1 MSILQRIDYD
11 LKGQKRSFNL
21 SGVDLFVGPNGSGK
35 TTALLAI
42 IAGLRG
48 LAESPGDL
56 VRPYIGPD
64 REGSVEL
71 TFDAGVVVRDLSETR
86 TKAALKAGIEAE
98 RIAGEHLVRW
108 DLADFAT
115 ATESAREALLRRV
128 LGSRAAA
135 DLALPDNPL
144 RAELLKAV
152 PLAGDAGAW
161 LDKALAW
168 VRGAYTEANAANKV
182 AIQGAE
188 AAQQALQDAPPG
200 MLSTAKASAEDLERQ
215 IAGLRGEAS
224 AAKREADAA
233 ARAEERR
240 QKAASRYAALEE
252 QLRDLE
258 AFLAIPLPVPPDM
271 AALQKAHAEA
281 RATLD
286 AIRTT
291 EKPLRGALALAAA
304 SRDGAAASV
313 AALESLAAKAP
324 LCAHC
329 NGADPLN
336 LTPEIESARAY
347 LETTGWAVED
357 ASADLAIAE
366 RKTTK
371 ASDAF
376 ISASD
381 KLMEAELE
389 ARRISGLADE
399 RARKAARKAEIEGD
413 LAQLQEEIQAPTA
426 TPATFGG
433 AEMLASLEEELAA
446 AKKTIDLHTR
456 HAERGRL
463 HQEAIAKRAKAEERF
478 AAVKKLGEALKALQA
493 SEAERAFSPLTAATN
508 DLLSQMHSP
517 FRLQVNSAADFGATD
532 ARRDGAYVA
541 FWSLS
546 DAERACVGA
555 AMALAL
561 VRLSKSPWP
570 ALVIDGLEK
579 MDATTLESFLDGVR
593 GAFAAGWISNFIGAL
608 VEEEGDHSWM
618 PGVTAHWMGAK

>member
-1 MSILQRIDYD
+1 
-11 LKGQKRSFNL
+11 
-21 SGVDLFVGPNGSGK
+21 
-35 TTALLAI
+35 
-42 IAGLRG
+42 
-48 LAESPGDL
+48 
-56 VRPYIGPD
+56 
-64 REGSVEL
+64 
-71 TFDAGVVVRDLSETR
+71 
-86 TKAALKAGIEAE
+86 
-98 RIAGEHLVRW
+98 
-108 DLADFAT
+108 
-115 ATESAREALLRRV
+115 
-128 LGSRAAA
+128 
-135 DLALPDNPL
+135 
-144 RAELLKAV
+144 
-152 PLAGDAGAW
+152 
-161 LDKALAW
+161 
-168 VRGAYTEANAANKV
+168 
-182 AIQGAE
+182 
-188 AAQQALQDAPPG
+188 

-215 IAGLRGEAS
+215 IAGLRGEA
-224 AAKREADAA
+224 AGAKREAEAA
-233 ARAEERR
+233 QKAEERR
-240 QKAASRYAALEE
+240 QRAAKRYAELEE
-252 QLRDLE
+252 QLRSVE
-258 AFLAIPLPVPPDM
+258 TALAIPLPTPPDV
-271 AALQKAHAEA
+271 AALQKVHAEA

-286 AIRTT
+286 ATRTT
-291 EKPLRGALALAAA
+291 EKPFRAALGVAVSARHHAE
-304 SRDGAAASV
+304 ASV

-329 NGADPLN
+329 GGTDPL
-336 LTPEIESARAY
+336 LLAPQIDAAKTALESA
-347 LETTGWAVED
+347 GWAVDD

-376 ISASD
+376 IAASD
-381 KLMEAELE
+381 KLMEAEME
-389 ARRISGLADE
+389 ARRIASLSDE

-426 TPATFGG
+426 PPATFGG

-593 GAFAAGWISNFIGAL
+593 GAFAAGWLANFVGAL

>member
-11 LKGQKRSFNL
+11 LKGQKRAFDL
-21 SGVDLFVGPNGSGK
+21 SGVDLLVGPNGSGK

-71 TFDAGVVVRDLSETR
+71 VFDTGTVVRDLSETR

-128 LGSRAAA
+128 LGSRSAS
-135 DLALPDNPL
+135 DLALPENPL
-144 RAELLKAV
+144 RTELLKAV

-161 LDKALAW
+161 LDKAIGWTRAE
-168 VRGAYTEANAANKV
+168 YTTANAANKV

-215 IAGLRGEAS
+215 ILGLRAEAAS
-224 AAKREADAA
+224 AKREAEAA
-233 ARAEERR
+233 AKAEERR
-240 QKAASRYAALEE
+240 QRAAKRYAELEE

-258 AFLAIPLPVPPDM
+258 SFLTSPLPAPIDIG
-271 AALQKAHAEA
+271 ALEKVHAEA
-281 RATLD
+281 RAELE
-286 AIRTT
+286 AARAT
-291 EKPLRGALALAAA
+291 EKPLRAAF
-304 SRDGAAASV
+304 GAAVSVRHHAEASLT
-313 AALESLAAKAP
+313 ALESLAAKAP

-329 NGADPLN
+329 GGADPL
-336 LTPEIESARAY
+336 LLAPQIASVREALQAA
-347 LETTGWAVED
+347 GWAVED
-357 ASADLAIAE
+357 AEADLAIAE
-366 RKTTK
+366 RKAGN
-371 ASDAF
+371 ASEALVAADRALSAA
-376 ISASD
+376 ISAD
-381 KLMEAELE
+381 
-389 ARRISGLADE
+389 ARRISLGRE
-399 RARKAARKAEIEGD
+399 RADKAARKAEIEAD
-413 LAQLQEEIQAPTA
+413 LERLKEDIQAPA
-426 TPATFGG
+426 VAPASFGG
-433 AEMLASLEEELAA
+433 AELLASLEEELAA
-446 AKKTIDLHTR
+446 ARKTIDLHTR

-463 HQEAIAKRAKAEERF
+463 HQEAIAKRAKAAERF
-478 AAVKKLGEALKALQA
+478 EAVKKLGEALKALQA
-493 SEAERAFSPLTAATN
+493 AEAERAFSPLTATTN
-508 DLLSQMHSP
+508 DLLAQMRSP

-532 ARRDGAYVA
+532 SRRGGAYVA
-541 FWSLS
+541 FWALS

-570 ALVIDGLEK
+570 ALVMDGLER
-579 MDATTLESFLDGVR
+579 MDVGTLCDFLEGVR
-593 GAFAAGWISNFIGAL
+593 SAFAAGWLANFVGAI
-608 VEEEGDHSWM
+608 VAASKRENQHEGM
-618 PGVTAHWMGAK
+618 TFHWMGGK